1 MHGPTLLAAALSRR
15 TIADKFGNVWQ
26 YHSRSDRHSKV
37 ACWGVAFDL
46 LLTSRVL
53 RRHAEQGAVVLGV
66 NQQMTDFAT
75 GRRKDLDLVV
85 ARPVAPPGADAPT
98 FAQLA
103 SKWQIPLNEAQHSAL
118 AALPPLSVG
127 VVNAGAVLVALEAKA
142 TMTAHIKSLPRLYD
156 ELSSSHLCVH
166 GASSRA
172 LAVGLVLVNAAQEF
186 LSPGLNTHDLQAREA
201 IVSRHRQPRDLQR
214 TIEKVREVNRRSS
227 SAEHGFD
234 SVGVVVVDMRND
246 GTPVTLVESPPA
258 PRPGDADHYDN
269 MIVRTANEYDAA
281 FRQI

>member
-1 MHGPTLLAAALSRR
+1 MHGPTLLVAALSRA

-46 LLTSRVL
+46 LLTSAVL
-53 RRHAEQGAVVLGV
+53 REHAARGAVVLGV

-85 ARPVAPPGADAPT
+85 ARPAAPPAPDGPT
-98 FAQLA
+98 FTQLA
-103 SKWQIPLNEAQHSAL
+103 ERWRIPLDEEQRWAL
-118 AALPPLSVG
+118 DALPPLAVG

-142 TMTAHIKSLPRLYD
+142 TMTAHIRSLPRLYD

-172 LAVGLVLVNAAQEF
+172 LAIGLVLVNAADEF
-186 LSPGLNTHDLQAREA
+186 LSPGLNQHDLHAKQPV
-201 IVSRHRQPRDLQR
+201 VSRHRQAADLQR
-214 TIEKVREVNRRSS
+214 TIAKVREVNRRSS
-227 SAEHGFD
+227 SAGHGFD
-234 SVGVVVVDMRND
+234 GIGIVVVDMRYD
-246 GTPVTLVESPPA
+246 GTPVTLVTPPPA
-258 PRPGDADHYDN
+258 PQQGDADHYDS

-281 FRQI
+281 FRHI